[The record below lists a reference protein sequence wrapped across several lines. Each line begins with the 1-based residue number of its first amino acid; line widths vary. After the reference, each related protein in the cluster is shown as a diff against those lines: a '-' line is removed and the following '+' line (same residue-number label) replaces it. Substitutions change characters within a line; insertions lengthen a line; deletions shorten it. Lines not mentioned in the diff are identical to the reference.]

1 TFANGNIGRGLRS
14 LAAVE
19 LRTSTSQLN
28 ALPIFSQVGFMERLQ
43 NVFSLG
49 VPNLASRLGISQCQ
63 KCGD

>member
-1 TFANGNIGRGLRS
+1 RS

-43 NVFSLG
+43 IIHPITLKQTGSIAQAIIELLINAVEANATSVCL
-49 VPNLASRLGISQCQ
+49 
-63 KCGD
+63 